1 LPFSNSHPL
10 SSTTFTEYLSSTLT
24 TPHTYIKMERLNRML
39 AAAQNMGGGGA
50 SGGVS
55 CVYDMVKLDI

>member
-1 LPFSNSHPL
+1 
-10 SSTTFTEYLSSTLT
+10 
-24 TPHTYIKMERLNRML
+24 MERLNRML

-55 CVYDMVKLDI
+55 YVYDMDKLNI